1 MALRSTELKDRQQES
16 TKTTKINMSKKPN
29 KNKYDYKNL
38 KEIIY
43 PKQEGRKDQVYIM
56 NYLYITH
63 RIVDYLM
70 L

>member
-1 MALRSTELKDRQQES
+1 MSKNP
-16 TKTTKINMSKKPN
+16 TKINMTT
-29 KNKYDYKNL
+29 KNP

-63 RIVDYLM
+63 RIVDDICII
-70 L
+70 